1 MKLSSLK
8 QHTHIIKTGL
18 FPANIITSNQLIH
31 LYSKHDLL
39 LDSQKLFDEMPQRN
53 VFTWNAII
61 YAYIHSHHMSQARFL
76 FDSAPFK
83 DSVTYNSII
92 SGYANT
98 PGFEKQAVE
107 LFCVMQQTEIP
118 FDDFTLTTMLNL
130 TAKLSALLYGMQ
142 LHSYMLKTAYD
153 FNSFTVSSLIDMY
166 SKCGCFCDA
175 LKVFEGSDGVM
186 DLVSKNAMVAACC
199 RQGEME
205 RAFELFSRF
214 SELNDTVSW
223 NTIIAGYA
231 QNGDFSKAFESFIQ
245 MGKNG
250 IRWNEHTFTSMLSA
264 CSSMRS
270 EKHGRE
276 VHAWVIKKR
285 WSLNSYISGSLVDMY
300 CKCGNVA
307 YAEVVNASTRTENA
321 FSITSLIVG
330 HSSKGNMA
338 EARKLFD
345 SLSEKNLVAWTALF
359 SGYVRSRHCEA
370 VFELLLHFSKTE
382 GQPPDASMLL
392 SVLGACAIQA
402 ALHPGK
408 QIHTYILRM
417 GIEMEDKL
425 STSFTDMYAKCGH
438 IKYAENIFCRVLN
451 RDRIMYNTMI
461 AGYAHNGYENEAI
474 RLFEKML
481 ESRIKPDAITFI
493 AILSACRH
501 AGLVDVGEK
510 YFVSMKEDYGIVP
523 EIDHYSCMVDL
534 YGRTNC
540 LDKATNGSAKLVREA
555 EEKLLTIEADNGARY
570 VQLANVYAAEG
581 NWSEMCRIRG
591 KMGVGDVKKIAGC
604 SWLYIENR
612 IITFTSGDRSH
623 SQAEAIYSML
633 SSLYAEILKTKEKA
647 PT

>member
-1 MKLSSLK
+1 
-8 QHTHIIKTGL
+8 
-18 FPANIITSNQLIH
+18 
-31 LYSKHDLL
+31 
-39 LDSQKLFDEMPQRN
+39 MPQRN

-61 YAYIHSHHMSQARFL
+61 YAYIHSGDISQARFL

-83 DSVTYNSII
+83 DSVTYNSML
-92 SGYANT
+92 SGYANN
-98 PGFEKQAVE
+98 PGFETQAIE
-107 LFCVMQQTEIP
+107 LFCVMQENETP
-118 FDDFTLTTMLNL
+118 FDEFTLTTMLNL
-130 TAKLSALLYGMQ
+130 TAKLSALLFGLQ
-142 LHSYMLKTAYD
+142 LHCYMLKTAND
-153 FNSFTVSSLIDMY
+153 SNPFPVSSLIDMY
-166 SKCGCFCDA
+166 SKCGCFSDA
-175 LKVFEGSDGVM
+175 LQVFGGSSGVM

-199 RQGEME
+199 REGEME
-205 RAFELFSRF
+205 RASELFWKV

-223 NTIIAGYA
+223 NTIITGYA
-231 QNGDFSKAFESFIQ
+231 QNGYFSKALELFVQ
-245 MGKNG
+245 MGMNG

-276 VHAWVIKKR
+276 VHAWAIKKG
-285 WSLNSYISGSLVDMY
+285 WSLNSYISSSLVDMY
-300 CKCGNVA
+300 CKCGNIA
-307 YAEVVNASTRTENA
+307 YAEVVNASPGTENA

-345 SLSEKNLVAWTALF
+345 SLSEKNLVVWTALF
-359 SGYVRSRHCEA
+359 SGYVRSRRCEA
-370 VFELLLHFSKTE
+370 VFELFLDFNKAE
-382 GQPPDASMLL
+382 GQSPDASILI

-408 QIHTYILRM
+408 QIHTYILRI

-425 STSFTDMYAKCGH
+425 SSSLTDMYAKCGH
-438 IKYAENIFCRVLN
+438 IKYAENIFCQALN
-451 RDRIMYNTMI
+451 RDRVMYNGMM

-474 RLFEKML
+474 RLFEEML
-481 ESRIKPDAITFI
+481 ESRIKPDGITFV
-493 AILSACRH
+493 ALLSACRH
-501 AGLVDVGEK
+501 AGLVEVGEK
-510 YFVSMKEDYGIVP
+510 YFVSMKEEYGILP

-540 LDKATNGSAKLVREA
+540 LEKAVELMKKIPIELDAVVWGTFLNACKTNRNAKLVREV
-555 EEKLLTIEADNGARY
+555 EENLLTIESDNGARY

-591 KMGVGDVKKIAGC
+591 KMRGGEVKKLAGC

-612 IITFTSGDRSH
+612 IITFTSADRSH

-633 SSLYAEILKTKEKA
+633 SSLYAEILKMKKSSNIKLRQYL
-647 PT
+647 